1 LRRVLSSI
9 LGVLAVAGALVVIL
23 LLVSLIATEE
33 GSSEVARE
41 GQLAVSAEA
50 ALSSTSALRN
60 ASAQAL
66 ILEQGRAQSWV
77 NVESVD
83 RAVGQ
88 LNLITGEYVRRTGQ
102 LIAGLEGDEAS
113 TVEVA
118 TAVFLADTKE
128 VIAAL
133 SAVPTP
139 GIPRATSLPSGSY
152 EDAATALVGVRDD
165 RAFGVLAE
173 AEYAG
178 QAADAVRFLVIV
190 VIPIIVMV
198 VLRSV
203 FKRRRE
209 RDGFQSELARQTAVI
224 KSKDEFVANLSHELR
239 TPLTGV
245 YGFALALDEAGYDD
259 PDTARELTGLI
270 INDAAELSRM
280 VDDLITAGQVETGN
294 VALAFEEIELDP
306 EIQTVLEPFQRA
318 GASIAFNGNEDKAD
332 IDRLRF
338 RQVIRNLVSN
348 AVKHGGPNIDV
359 FTEYGGGVVSIFVM
373 DDGDGIA
380 DDRVSR
386 LFERYH
392 HEGTGP
398 LLEGSVGLG
407 LAIARSLSLG
417 MGGTLSY
424 TRSGGLTYFVLQFPS
439 HRVGKL
445 TERVDEQSLG
455 DEKATQSASEVAKL
469 FAR

>member
-1 LRRVLSSI
+1 
-9 LGVLAVAGALVVIL
+9 
-23 LLVSLIATEE
+23 
-33 GSSEVARE
+33 
-41 GQLAVSAEA
+41 
-50 ALSSTSALRN
+50 
-60 ASAQAL
+60 
-66 ILEQGRAQSWV
+66 
-77 NVESVD
+77 
-83 RAVGQ
+83 
-88 LNLITGEYVRRTGQ
+88 
-102 LIAGLEGDEAS
+102 
-113 TVEVA
+113 
-118 TAVFLADTKE
+118 
-128 VIAAL
+128 
-133 SAVPTP
+133 
-139 GIPRATSLPSGSY
+139 
-152 EDAATALVGVRDD
+152 
-165 RAFGVLAE
+165 
-173 AEYAG
+173 
-178 QAADAVRFLVIV
+178 V